1 MPGVKADQF
10 ARFEDQIQRLI
21 EGGFARLF
29 AGRLHP
35 REVVLRLAR
44 VMEDHAREGENDSL
58 IAPDVYIVRLHPTDH
73 RAILDEESDI
83 GTRLAQEL
91 VEMARTAGMVL
102 RQVPE
107 VRLLADADVTAHTV
121 VVGAR
126 HSSGEH
132 ESTQAMPLGGG
143 AEVHV
148 ANAPDAVLMRDEH
161 PPIPL
166 DGTTINLGRQLDND
180 IILDDASVSR
190 HHAQIRL
197 RFGQY
202 VIFDLGSRAGTTV
215 NGKPIQQKALE
226 PGDVIALA
234 GVSLIYV
241 EEDTPD
247 AAPRTGDTQPY
258 PLHDDT

>member
-44 VMEDHAREGENDSL
+44 VMEDHARDGENGHL
-58 IAPDVYIVRLHPTDH
+58 IAPDVYIVRLHPADH
-73 RAILDEESDI
+73 RAILEEEGDI
-83 GTRLAQEL
+83 GVRLAQEV
-91 VEMARTAGMVL
+91 VEMARTAGMTL
-102 RQVPE
+102 KQVPE
-107 VRLLADADVTAHTV
+107 VRLLADATIAPHTII
-121 VVGAR
+121 VGAR
-126 HSSGEH
+126 HSTEEA
-132 ESTQAMPLGGG
+132 ESTQAMPLGSA

-148 ANAPDAVLMRDEH
+148 ANAPNAVLIRGEN

-166 DGTTINLGRQLDND
+166 DRPIINIGRQLDND

-202 VIFDLGSRAGTTV
+202 VIFDLGSQAGTMV
-215 NGKPIQQKALE
+215 NGNPIQQKALE

-241 EEDTPD
+241 EED
-247 AAPRTGDTQPY
+247 APGEQPPVSDTQPY
-258 PLHDDT
+258 PPPPHT

>member
-44 VMEDHAREGENDSL
+44 VMEDRARDGENGSL
-58 IAPDVYIVRLHPTDH
+58 VAPDVYIVRLHPADH
-73 RAILDEESDI
+73 RAILDGEGDI
-83 GTRLAQEL
+83 GVRLAQEL
-91 VEMARTAGMVL
+91 VEMARTAGMTL
-102 RQVPE
+102 KRVPE
-107 VRLLADADVTAHTV
+107 VRLLADATVAAHTV

-126 HSSGEH
+126 HSTEQP
-132 ESTQAMPLGGG
+132 ESTQAMPLGDA
-143 AEVHV
+143 AEVH
-148 ANAPDAVLMRDEH
+148 AADAPDAVLIRGEN

-166 DGTTINLGRQLDND
+166 DRPIINIGRKLDND
-180 IILDDASVSR
+180 IVLDDARVSR

-202 VIFDLGSRAGTTV
+202 VIFDLGSQAGTAV

-241 EEDTPD
+241 EED
-247 AAPRTGDTQPY
+247 APGEQPRMSDTQPY
-258 PLHDDT
+258 PPLRDT